1 MTNSLYPLGRSAFA
15 RAEVDWVGD
24 TFRAYALDVDFVYDE
39 GHEFLSD
46 TAYSTTEL
54 DHVTLSGTQ
63 VLPGGVCDADDT
75 ALAAVPN
82 GDTVRHLIIVRWT
95 ADPATSALI
104 YHADSNRDGT
114 PMARTSDGTSM
125 PLRWSDLPSRV
136 FRL

>member
-15 RAEVDWVGD
+15 RGEVDWVGD
-24 TFRAYALDVDFVYDE
+24 DFRAYALDADFVYDE

-46 TAYSTTEL
+46 TLYATTGL
-54 DHVTLSGTQ
+54 DHVDLAGTQ

-75 ALAAVPN
+75 SLAAVAN
-82 GDTVRHLIIVRWT
+82 GETIRHLVIVRWT
-95 ADPATSALI
+95 TDPATSALL

-114 PMARTSDGTSM
+114 PMARLSDGSSI
-125 PLRWSDLPSRV
+125 PLRWSDQPSRV